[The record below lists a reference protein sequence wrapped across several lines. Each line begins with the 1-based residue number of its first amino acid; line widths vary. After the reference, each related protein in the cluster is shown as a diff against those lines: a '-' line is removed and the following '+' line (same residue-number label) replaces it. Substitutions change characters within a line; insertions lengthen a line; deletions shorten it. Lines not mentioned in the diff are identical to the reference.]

1 MEYLEQIRELRTS
14 DYNTRDNLDKIAD
27 DMEDIL
33 GPATMWETVRL
44 GFESSELLENLEYI
58 AREHDL

>member
-1 MEYLEQIRELRTS
+1 MTEYLEQIRELRTN
-14 DYNTRDNLDKIAD
+14 DYTRDDLDKIAD

>member
-14 DYNTRDNLDKIAD
+14 DYTRDDLDKIAD
-27 DMEDIL
+27 DLEDIL
-33 GPATMWETVRL
+33 GPAIMWETVRL